1 MERALGA
8 DFGQVRIHTDD
19 TADGLNRSLEAE
31 AFNTGQDIYFSR
43 GAYQPGSAAG
53 RKLLAHELTH
63 TIQQASTGSSARAG
77 QAGSEPEGESEQE
90 AETIARQ
97 VASGV
102 DPPPGISRHLGAAL
116 ARQAAG
122 DPASTNLVERSDGAQ
137 AAPGQAAPGQAADT
151 SGPPD
156 QTAPGASLVNNPQFE
171 KLVEAMEADGED
183 ANTTWKSQVND
194 GVFGFL
200 APEIHAEYTADGTDC
215 DKARGDFNLEWN
227 KIVAGKGDPKQLLAA
242 YDIFSLQIG
251 ALQQANARVAALIAI
266 DFATKIAPFLAFVMK
281 LKKFDLAQQF
291 KKRLEKLLADLDKAE
306 TAVTKAEVKTAL
318 NIAVSVI
325 TTIVAPEATLA
336 KVLLAGG
343 GMAAHIVID
352 RSLGEGTVTG
362 TAVFVAGDSGEFI
375 ELSKDGKEAIEKL
388 RGGSKTIG
396 VAAAVVTAALD
407 VNDVF
412 EGKEVVE
419 KIKVEIEE
427 TRKGFDDLMAG
438 VLPLIPDFIMLDKL
452 IQALPDVVNKA
463 LTASNDAAKNY
474 DAIKQEIQ
482 KVIQEGD

>member
-1 MERALGA
+1 MADEHDDWMSGFGVNISAL
-8 DFGQVRIHTDD
+8 
-19 TADGLNRSLEAE
+19 
-31 AFNTGQDIYFSR
+31 
-43 GAYQPGSAAG
+43 
-53 RKLLAHELTH
+53 
-63 TIQQASTGSSARAG
+63 
-77 QAGSEPEGESEQE
+77 
-90 AETIARQ
+90 
-97 VASGV
+97 
-102 DPPPGISRHLGAAL
+102 
-116 ARQAAG
+116 RQAASDAASSAVQAVADTASNAVQAVSDAASTVAQPAG
-122 DPASTNLVERSDGAQ
+122 GAASTNLVGRSDGDQ

-151 SGPPD
+151 SGQPD
-156 QTAPGASLVNNPQFE
+156 QTARPGASLVNNPQFE

-183 ANTTWKSQVND
+183 ADSTWKSQVND
-194 GVFGFL
+194 GVFAFL
-200 APEIHAEYTADGTDC
+200 APEVHTRYNADGTDC

-242 YDIFSLQIG
+242 YDIFSLRIG
-251 ALQQANARVAALIAI
+251 ALQQANTRVAALIAI

-362 TAVFVAGDSGEFI
+362 TVVFVAGDSGEFV

-388 RGGSKTIG
+388 KGGSKSIG
-396 VAAAVVTAALD
+396 VAAAAVTAVLD

-463 LTASNDAAKNY
+463 IAAGNDAAKNY

-482 KVIQEGD
+482 KAIQEGS